1 MIVRADRADGFVAH
15 NFTVRG
21 ALEHGLYV
29 EETDGYRIDT
39 VKMFWAADYG
49 NLTFTSDHG
58 LYTDCDG
65 IGAGDAVLYPGGAP
79 ETGEQ
84 ADKSFYPDAP
94 RFNTTVARLRHA
106 RQRAR
111 LLGLDGQ
118 RVRHHPQQHLRQHRR
133 HLDRHDLGRRAPR
146 LPGRQRPD
154 RPQLDLLEQPGAV
167 QAEPAGRRRRRD
179 PAVRRRI
186 FWAGHNNGGCSA
198 TGSGTTGANGACLL
212 SIPDFL
218 VTPEGNINPGG
229 SCNSTT
235 LSTSCGNR
243 FFDNDL
249 GRVPK
254 GFKPFPE
261 LYGFGNN
268 VGATRGKAPNGV
280 DFWWDE
286 GGIGSVTGN
295 CWFDERGPDGTPASV
310 TARASGT
317 ATTCCRPTARP
328 ARARATP

>member
-1 MIVRADRADGFVAH
+1 MSPTDVIIDGASDYESDDPEARPRTLHKHVILRADRADGFVAH

-21 ALEHGLYV
+21 ALEHGIYI

-65 IGAGDAVLYPGGAP
+65 FGAGDAVLYPGAAP

-94 RFNTTVARLRHA
+94 RINTVVQELRHA
-106 RQRAR
+106 RQRAG

-118 RVRHHPQQHLRQHRR
+118 RRAHHAQPHLRQHGR
-133 HLDRHDLGRRAPR
+133 HLDRHDLGRRPPR
-146 LPGRQRPD
+146 LPGRQRPG
-154 RPQLDLLEQPGAV
+154 RPQLHLLEQPRAV
-167 QAEPAGRRRRRD
+167 QAEPAGRAGGRD
-179 PAVRRRI
+179 PARR
-186 FWAGHNNGGCSA
+186 ASA
-198 TGSGTTGANGACLL
+198 SSGPATTTARVYGNWIWDNWRNAAFLL

-218 VTPEGNINPGG
+218 VTPEGNVNPGG
-229 SCNSTT
+229 SCNDPT
-235 LSTSCGNR
+235 LSTSCNNR
-243 FFDNDL
+243 FFYNHL

-268 VGATRGKAPNGV
+268 VGRHQGRGAQ
-280 DFWWDE
+280 
-286 GGIGSVTGN
+286 
-295 CWFDERGPDGTPASV
+295 
-310 TARASGT
+310 RASTSGGT
-317 ATTCCRPTARP
+317 RAASARS
-328 ARARATP
+328 